1 MRSQKKNYAKVAG
14 EPAILIDDYD
24 KNTNEF
30 TKSGGIGITFKTANQ
45 VISELKK
52 LGF

>member
-1 MRSQKKNYAKVAG
+1 MVAG
-14 EPAILIDDYD
+14 EPAILIDDYE
-24 KNTNEF
+24 KNTSQF
-30 TKSGGIGITFKTANQ
+30 KQKGGIGITFRSAGQ